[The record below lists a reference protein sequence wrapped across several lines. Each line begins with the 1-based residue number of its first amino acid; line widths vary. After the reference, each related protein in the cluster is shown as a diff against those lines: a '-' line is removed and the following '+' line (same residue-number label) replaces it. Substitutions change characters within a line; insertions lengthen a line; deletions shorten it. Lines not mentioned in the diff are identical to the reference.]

1 MNQLT
6 PQITPL
12 ATEVINDPTMPAG
25 LFQSYARLYAAAAAH
40 DFQHTGPLDFDSQ
53 VVPLLGLRR
62 SQVRQHLQALR
73 FAKLLDWSTDGSN
86 RYVFRFRSRFPDSV
100 GDGVVDLE
108 KSLPEEIQ
116 QQQQPSEKPEPPTGV
131 SSRRL
136 GESSQRQGESSQRQD
151 EVEQQVRGWL
161 LRAGVWGDAAARL
174 ARQVAENESRQS
186 RGESWRSQD
195 ERGTAARQ
203 EPGRRPG
210 RADVLGWMAYCCA
223 AREKNGIAQPAAVLA
238 ANLNAGRL
246 CPSEYRPPLMCSR
259 CGYSEDYCECPDEP
273 VPGYPQEFLE
283 HALSTR
289 KRYTLTPHSRW
300 GVCES
305 CHGLPCKCE

>member
-73 FAKLLDWSTDGSN
+73 FAKLLDWSTDGN
-86 RYVFRFRSRFPDSV
+86 NHYVFRFKSGFPDSV
-100 GDGVVDLE
+100 GDGVVDSE

-116 QQQQPSEKPEPPTGV
+116 QQQQPSEKPE
-131 SSRRL
+131 
-136 GESSQRQGESSQRQD
+136 QD
-151 EVEQQVRGWL
+151 GVEQQVRGWL

-186 RGESWRSQD
+186 QD

-203 EPGRRPG
+203 EPGHRPG
-210 RADVLGWMAYCCA
+210 RADVLGWMAYCFA
-223 AREKNGIAQPAAVLA
+223 GREKNGIAQPAAVLA

-246 CPSEYRPPLMCSR
+246 CPPEYRPPLVCSS
-259 CGYSEDYCECPDEP
+259 CGYSEDYCECPEGP

-283 HALSTR
+283 QALSTR

>member
-40 DFQHTGPLDFDSQ
+40 DFQHTEALDFDSQ

-86 RYVFRFRSRFPDSV
+86 RYVFRFKSGFPDSV
-100 GDGVVDLE
+100 GDGVVDSE

-116 QQQQPSEKPEPPTGV
+116 QQQQPSEKPE
-131 SSRRL
+131 
-136 GESSQRQGESSQRQD
+136 QD
-151 EVEQQVRGWL
+151 GVEQQVRGWL

-186 RGESWRSQD
+186 RGESRQSRGESWRSQD
-195 ERGTAARQ
+195 ELGTAARQ

-210 RADVLGWMAYCCA
+210 QEPGRLPGRADVLGWMAYCFA
-223 AREKNGIAQPAAVLA
+223 GREKNGIAQPAAVLA

-246 CPSEYRPPLMCSR
+246 CPPEYRPPLVCSR
-259 CGYSEDYCECPDEP
+259 CGYTEDYCECPEEP

-283 HALSTR
+283 HALCTR

>member
-86 RYVFRFRSRFPDSV
+86 RYVFRFKSRFPDSV

-116 QQQQPSEKPEPPTGV
+116 QQQQPSEKPE
-131 SSRRL
+131 
-136 GESSQRQGESSQRQD
+136 QD
-151 EVEQQVRGWL
+151 GVEQQVRGWL

-174 ARQVAENESRQS
+174 ARQVAETSSGKAGASPGKAGRVRQAGARSRAGAGAPS
-186 RGESWRSQD
+186 R
-195 ERGTAARQ
+195 A
-203 EPGRRPG
+203 GRRAG
-210 RADVLGWMAYCCA
+210 LDGVLLCG
-223 AREKNGIAQPAAVLA
+223 AREERHRPAGGGAGCQPERRAPLPAGIPPAAGVQQLRLHRGLLRVPGGASPRLPAGIPGAGPQHSQALHAHPAQPLGSVRELPRAAV
-238 ANLNAGRL
+238 
-246 CPSEYRPPLMCSR
+246 
-259 CGYSEDYCECPDEP
+259 
-273 VPGYPQEFLE
+273 
-283 HALSTR
+283 
-289 KRYTLTPHSRW
+289 
-300 GVCES
+300 
-305 CHGLPCKCE
+305 